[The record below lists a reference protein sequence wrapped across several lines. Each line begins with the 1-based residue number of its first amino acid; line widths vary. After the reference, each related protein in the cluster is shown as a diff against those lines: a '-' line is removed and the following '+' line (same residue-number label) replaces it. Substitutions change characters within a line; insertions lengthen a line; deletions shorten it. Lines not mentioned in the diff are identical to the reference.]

1 MILLIAGYMLCGAA
15 VFQMIESDS
24 RVGLA
29 ARAIEAGN
37 KKDFKWKINSVYLI
51 FLMLQPSVLFAS
63 LPIWRREILL
73 SPLEIQNIQQ
83 MWGLLQD
90 YKKTNG
96 SRPNKMTS

>member
-15 VFQMIESDS
+15 IFQIIESDS

-37 KKDFKWKINSVYLI
+37 KKDFKWKINVVYLI

-63 LPIWRREILL
+63 YPMWRREISNKCGTFTRLQTNKW
-73 SPLEIQNIQQ
+73 SETQQNDDVI
-83 MWGLLQD
+83 
-90 YKKTNG
+90 T
-96 SRPNKMTS
+96 